1 LAQSFEW
8 SASVDSKIIMM
19 IAMACFFSAVVQ
31 SPVTAVVIMV
41 EMTDSVHATMPM
53 LAGALIAYAIS
64 KRICTCSIYVSL
76 AKSYFKDSCDEAP
89 R

>member
-1 LAQSFEW
+1 
-8 SASVDSKIIMM
+8 
-19 IAMACFFSAVVQ
+19 
-31 SPVTAVVIMV
+31 
-41 EMTDSVHATMPM
+41 M